1 MGDLRVG
8 SFQAG
13 LTRAEPGELLEEL
26 SEPGSE
32 QAQQV
37 AEAVQQ
43 VRPDVL
49 LLSGIDVDEGL
60 QVAAALKT
68 NYLSIGSAHTAGIDY
83 PHVYVAPVN
92 AGVDTGADLDDDGMS
107 GGPGDSFGYG
117 EFPGQAGMM
126 ILSRVPLETDQA
138 RTFQDFKWQDMPG
151 SALPTEQFT
160 ELEASV
166 LRLSSTSHW
175 DVPVSVGGRTV
186 HLLASAPA
194 DPQTAPA
201 GAERNHDEVRFWADY
216 IAGAGYPVDDDGRAG
231 GLEASSDFVVLG
243 SLGADPAT
251 DTGADPAAI
260 GHLTDLSH
268 VQDTHPTSSGALL
281 SQTPED
287 TAVVQDA
294 QGEPTT
300 ARVDYVLPSST
311 LTASNSGVFCPAAGA
326 LRCHRPPSG
335 LGGHH
340 PGPLSGLAAV
350 RSRRALAP
358 QQPLQVGA
366 AEDSVRVHPVPH
378 PQGVGEPRVTLR
390 QLGRPECVH
399 LPPVRPP
406 AELAEQPFHRLEV
419 RLMLVGE
426 ELMHREVHAR

>member
-1 MGDLRVG
+1 MPTAATAVLIGALGCGLAVPAHAVLTGAPEPSSDQENSAAAAVGPARFSPGVIPADPRHYAAFQITLTGQVPERAEGDLRVG

-26 SEPGSE
+26 TEPGSE

-60 QVAAALKT
+60 QVAAALRT
-68 NYLSIGSAHTAGIDY
+68 NYLTQGTRHTAGIDY

-92 AGVDTGADLDDDGMS
+92 AGVDTGADLDDDGMI

-216 IAGAGYPVDDDGRAG
+216 IAGAGYPVDDDGHAG

-251 DTGADPAAI
+251 DTGADPATM
-260 GHLTDLSH
+260 GHLTDLPH

-300 ARVDYVLPSST
+300 ARLDYVLPSST
-311 LTASNSGVFCPAAGA
+311 LTASNSGVFWPAAGQ
-326 LRCHRPPSG
+326 P
-335 LGGHH
+335 GH
-340 PGPLSGLAAV
+340 SAAT
-350 RSRRALAP
+350 
-358 QQPLQVGA
+358 
-366 AEDSVRVHPVPH
+366 D
-378 PQGVGEPRVTLR
+378 
-390 QLGRPECVH
+390 
-399 LPPVRPP
+399 
-406 AELAEQPFHRLEV
+406 HRLV
-419 RLMLVGE
+419 WVDITPDL
-426 ELMHREVHAR
+426 